1 MEKNGLTITII
12 VLCLV
17 FLLVTIP
24 VYMLRRE
31 FYINN
36 RVAIRK
42 FFYGLVLICVV
53 VLWIF
58 DSFPF
63 ETVPELTI
71 LLVSV
76 IVIDLMIFQTPDI
89 TKFLTNELKHEQV
102 EETFDEN
109 RGGAYEDLLSKL
121 NKMNEV
127 IENNEEDF
135 ETEVVDFADPENYV
149 SFIDD
154 YLEEFIQGSTAK
166 SYIYYIDSRMS
177 LIRGIENAY
186 NEVYKQ
192 FPFTY
197 SQLGM
202 RNHQFF
208 KRLAE
213 GSSIEIMKQPPSIF
227 SNAKKIFGG
236 NNPTES
242 SESYMFFVYSG
253 EYHSLL
259 FLLASNQEFGA
270 TGANTPIIQN
280 LLRTADMWI
289 QKQVLKGIDVEER
302 DDEFNVSSID
312 VEDVE

>member
-1 MEKNGLTITII
+1 MEKTRLTITIVVI
-12 VLCLV
+12 GLL
-17 FLLVTIP
+17 FLLSTIP
-24 VYMLRRE
+24 IYMFQRE

-42 FFYGLVLICVV
+42 FFYGVILLGV

-58 DSFPF
+58 DNFPF

-71 LLVSV
+71 FLVSV
-76 IVIDLMIFQTPDI
+76 IIIDLMIFQTPDI

-102 EETFDEN
+102 EETFDKN
-109 RGGAYEDLLSKL
+109 RGAYEDLLSKL

-127 IENNEEDF
+127 IEDNEEF
-135 ETEVVDFADPENYV
+135 FQTEVMDFTDPENYV
-149 SFIDD
+149 SFIND
-154 YLEEFIQGSTAK
+154 YLEDFIQESTAK
-166 SYIYYIDSRMS
+166 SYIYYIDPDVP
-177 LIRGIENAY
+177 LIQGIESAY

-202 RNHQFF
+202 RKSHFF
-208 KRLAE
+208 KKLAE
-213 GSSIEIMKQPPSIF
+213 GSSIEIMKQPPFTF
-227 SNAKKIFGG
+227 STTKNFFGR
-236 NNPTES
+236 NKLTES

-289 QKQVLKGIDVEER
+289 QKQILKGIDVEER